1 MKKGF
6 SIGSIVF
13 LLIIIF
19 VIVKVVMPKVNAVKD
34 STLGMASGMLLKGA
48 YEDIKSDYFAQ
59 GELRSLNSSIKNI
72 SLKDSFNEAD
82 WNSVPQIDKPI
93 EFSIGGSKDK
103 GNMIVCARIIF
114 KKDDKGIYLTVE
126 PENHKRELCEQFQQS
141 SEFQQYSSSNFYLED

>member
-34 STLGMASGMLLKGA
+34 GTLGMASGMLLKGA

-72 SLKDSFNEAD
+72 SLKDSFSEAD
-82 WNSVPQIDKPI
+82 WNSVPQIDKH
-93 EFSIGGSKDK
+93 GQNSKQ
-103 GNMIVCARIIF
+103 C
-114 KKDDKGIYLTVE
+114 
-126 PENHKRELCEQFQQS
+126 
-141 SEFQQYSSSNFYLED
+141 